1 MAGRY
6 TDQKPSSGDAVM
18 VHDVEAFTA
27 TLLACRPELGS
38 QDTAGLLSDI
48 SATFRD
54 YAETMKGS
62 EQIAPAENVD
72 RHRPSGSDDP
82 LLKADHFFQHPV
94 PASRKGS
101 SHNAWEGS
109 CLIMMPISSARN
121 CLSY

>member
-1 MAGRY
+1 MVRRY

-18 VHDVEAFTA
+18 VHDVEAVIA

-38 QDTAGLLSDI
+38 QDTADLLSDI
-48 SATFRD
+48 SAMFRD
-54 YAETMKGS
+54 YSEKMKGS
-62 EQIAPAENVD
+62 EQIDPAQSFD
-72 RHRPSGSDDP
+72 RHRPRGSDDP

>member
-1 MAGRY
+1 
-6 TDQKPSSGDAVM
+6 M
-18 VHDVEAFTA
+18 VRDVEAVTA

-38 QDTAGLLSDI
+38 QDTADLLSDI
-48 SATFRD
+48 SATFCD
-54 YAETMKGS
+54 YVEMMKGS
-62 EQIAPAENVD
+62 EQIDPAQNVD
-72 RHRPSGSDDP
+72 RHRPSGSDDT

-109 CLIMMPISSARN
+109 FLIVIPISSARN